1 MTSFQPDPLP
11 IRHWM
16 TDRSGPLR
24 QLLGRASLLAAATR
38 QLHAEIPS
46 PWAQSLRVV
55 NLRGN
60 TLVVYSHTAAA
71 LIPLRRHQQ
80 DVLEIAGRCLGCR
93 PDRID
98 AKVRPF
104 LQQPRV

>member
-16 TDRSGPLR
+16 NDRPGPLR

-38 QLHAEIPS
+38 QLHSEIPS
-46 PWAQSLRVV
+46 PWARSLRIV
-55 NLRGN
+55 NLRGS
-60 TLVVYSHTAAA
+60 TLVVYAHTAAA

-80 DVLEIAGRCLGCR
+80 DVLDIAGRCLGCR

-98 AKVRPF
+98 AKVRPI
-104 LQQPRV
+104 PREGRV